1 MFKPIFEK
9 LGRDKT
15 IIIIFVLLVFDLVL
29 FGYIFFGVSAEPG
42 VYFLDVGQ
50 GDSELIILPGGVEI
64 LIDGGS
70 SNGRALAELTK
81 ILPFTDRYIDL
92 VVMTHPQLDH
102 FGGLI
107 SIINRYEVGAF
118 LWNGVKGQP
127 LALRDLEE
135 VINKN
140 RVRNIVLKAGDKIKY
155 QNSVIDVL
163 SPGQEKF
170 KDINEN
176 SLVFNLIYKDTNF
189 LFTGDIGKR
198 VEELI
203 KDKVGKIDILKVAHH
218 GSKYSSSAEF
228 LNIIQPKVAVI
239 EVGENSY
246 GHPTEETLEKLE
258 QIGASIFRTDE
269 HGTIKVIP
277 KDNTVE
283 VFITNPVKSLRSH
296 GAGW

>member
-1 MFKPIFEK
+1 
-9 LGRDKT
+9 
-15 IIIIFVLLVFDLVL
+15 V
-29 FGYIFFGVSAEPG
+29 A
-42 VYFLDVGQ
+42 
-50 GDSELIILPGGVEI
+50 
-64 LIDGGS
+64 
-70 SNGRALAELTK
+70 
-81 ILPFTDRYIDL
+81 
-92 VVMTHPQLDH
+92 MTHAELDH

-107 SIINRYEVGAF
+107 SIMNRYEIGAF
-118 LWNGVKGQP
+118 LWNGVKGQS

-135 VINKN
+135 VINGN
-140 RVRNIVLKAGDKIKY
+140 RTRSIVLKTGDKIKY
-155 QNSVIDVL
+155 QNSVINVL

-176 SLVFNLIYKDTNF
+176 SLVFNLVYKDTNF

-203 KDKVGKIDILKVAHH
+203 KDKTGKIDVLKVAHH

-246 GHPTEETLEKLE
+246 GHPTEETLERLK
-258 QIGASIFRTDE
+258 QIGASIFRTDK

-277 KDNTVE
+277 KNNTVE
-283 VFITNPVKSLRSH
+283 VFYH
-296 GAGW
+296 

>member
-15 IIIIFVLLVFDLVL
+15 IIVIFVLLIFDLVL
-29 FGYIFFGVSAEPG
+29 FGYIFFGTSAEPG

-50 GDSELIILPGGVEI
+50 GDSELIVLPGGVEI
-64 LIDGGS
+64 LIDGGP
-70 SNGRALAELTK
+70 SNGRALAELAD

-92 VVMTHPQLDH
+92 VAMTHAELDH

-107 SIINRYEVGAF
+107 SIMNRYKIGAF
-118 LWNGVKGQP
+118 LWNEVKGQS
-127 LALRDLEE
+127 LALRDLEK
-135 VINKN
+135 VINGNK
-140 RVRNIVLKAGDKIKY
+140 VKGIVLKTGDKIKY
-155 QNSVIDVL
+155 QNSVINVL

-176 SLVFNLIYKDTNF
+176 SLVFNLVYKDTNF

-203 KDKVGKIDILKVAHH
+203 KDKTGKIDVLKVAHH
-218 GSKYSSSAEF
+218 GSKYSSSDEF

-246 GHPTEETLEKLE
+246 GHPTEETLERLK
-258 QIGASIFRTDE
+258 QIGASIFRTDK

-277 KDNTVE
+277 KNNTVE
-283 VFITNPVKSLRSH
+283 VFYH
-296 GAGW
+296 

>member
-15 IIIIFVLLVFDLVL
+15 IIVIFVLLIFDLIL
-29 FGYIFFGVSAEPG
+29 FGYIFFGTSAEPG

-50 GDSELIILPGGVEI
+50 GDSELIVLPGGVEI
-64 LIDGGS
+64 LIDGGP
-70 SNGRALAELTK
+70 SNGRALAELAD

-92 VVMTHPQLDH
+92 VAMTHAELDH

-107 SIINRYEVGAF
+107 SIMNRYKIGAF
-118 LWNGVKGQP
+118 LWNEVKGQS
-127 LALRDLEE
+127 LALRDLEK
-135 VINKN
+135 VINGNK
-140 RVRNIVLKAGDKIKY
+140 VKGIVLKTGDKIKY
-155 QNSVIDVL
+155 QNSVINVL

-176 SLVFNLIYKDTNF
+176 SLVFNLVYKDTNF

-203 KDKVGKIDILKVAHH
+203 KDKTGKIDVLKVAHH

-246 GHPTEETLEKLE
+246 GHPTEETLERLK
-258 QIGASIFRTDE
+258 QIGASIFRTDK

-277 KDNTVE
+277 KNNTVE
-283 VFITNPVKSLRSH
+283 VFYH
-296 GAGW
+296 

>member
-1 MFKPIFEK
+1 MFKPIFKK

-29 FGYIFFGVSAEPG
+29 FGYIFFGASAEPG

-64 LIDGGS
+64 LIDGGL
-70 SNGRALAELTK
+70 SNGRALTELAK

-92 VVMTHPQLDH
+92 VVMTHAQLDH

-107 SIINRYEVGAF
+107 NIMNRYEVGAF

-135 VINKN
+135 AINGN
-140 RVRNIVLKAGDKIKY
+140 RVRSIVLKAGDKIKY
-155 QNSVIDVL
+155 QSSVIDVL

-170 KDINEN
+170 KDINES
-176 SLVFNLIYKDTNF
+176 SLVFNLVYKDTNF
-189 LFTGDIGKR
+189 LFTGDIGRK
-198 VEELI
+198 VEKLI
-203 KDKVGKIDILKVAHH
+203 KDKTGKIDVLKVAHH
-218 GSKYSSSAEF
+218 GSKYSSSPEF

-269 HGTIKVIP
+269 HGTIKVIS
-277 KDNTVE
+277 KDNTIK
-283 VFITNPVKSLRSH
+283 VFYR
-296 GAGW
+296 

>member
-15 IIIIFVLLVFDLVL
+15 IIVIFVLLIFDLVL
-29 FGYIFFGVSAEPG
+29 FGYIFFGTSAEPG

-50 GDSELIILPGGVEI
+50 GDSELIVLPGGVEI
-64 LIDGGS
+64 LIDGGP
-70 SNGRALAELTK
+70 SNGRALAELAD

-92 VVMTHPQLDH
+92 VAMTHAELDH

-107 SIINRYEVGAF
+107 SIMNRYKIGAF
-118 LWNGVKGQP
+118 LWNEVKGQS
-127 LALRDLEE
+127 LALRDLEK
-135 VINKN
+135 VINGNK
-140 RVRNIVLKAGDKIKY
+140 VKGIVLKTGDKIKY
-155 QNSVIDVL
+155 QNSVINVL

-176 SLVFNLIYKDTNF
+176 SLVFNLVYKDTNF

-203 KDKVGKIDILKVAHH
+203 KDKTGKIDVLKVAHH

-246 GHPTEETLEKLE
+246 GHPTEETLERLK
-258 QIGASIFRTDE
+258 QIGASIFRTDK

-277 KDNTVE
+277 KNNTVE
-283 VFITNPVKSLRSH
+283 VFYH
-296 GAGW
+296 

>member
-15 IIIIFVLLVFDLVL
+15 IIVIFVLLIFDLVL
-29 FGYIFFGVSAEPG
+29 FGYIFFGTSAEPG

-50 GDSELIILPGGVEI
+50 GDSELIVLPGGVEI
-64 LIDGGS
+64 LIDGGP
-70 SNGRALAELTK
+70 SNGRALAELAD

-92 VVMTHPQLDH
+92 VAMTHAELDH

-107 SIINRYEVGAF
+107 SIMNRYKIGAF
-118 LWNGVKGQP
+118 LWNEVKGQS
-127 LALRDLEE
+127 LALRDLEK
-135 VINKN
+135 VINGNK
-140 RVRNIVLKAGDKIKY
+140 VKGIVLKTGDKIKY
-155 QNSVIDVL
+155 QNSVINVL

-176 SLVFNLIYKDTNF
+176 SLVFNLVYKDTNF

-203 KDKVGKIDILKVAHH
+203 KDKTGKIDVLKVAHH

-246 GHPTEETLEKLE
+246 GHPTEEMLERLK
-258 QIGASIFRTDE
+258 QIGASIFRTDK

-277 KDNTVE
+277 KNNTVE
-283 VFITNPVKSLRSH
+283 VFYH
-296 GAGW
+296 